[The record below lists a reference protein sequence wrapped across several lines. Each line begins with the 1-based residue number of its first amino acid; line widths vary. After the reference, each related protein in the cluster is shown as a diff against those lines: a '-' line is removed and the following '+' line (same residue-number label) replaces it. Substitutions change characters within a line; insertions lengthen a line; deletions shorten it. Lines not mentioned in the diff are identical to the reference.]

1 MNRVILAAMLLA
13 AILLL
18 LLWLILKPGSRLD
31 FPPYTPGSAHVL
43 YDESHENV
51 WGIWDTGYFGYSTFA
66 GALVDRGVP
75 VSCLSRPLHEVLAHE
90 ETWHY
95 EKTILVLSVARFQRY
110 LPDEITAVVNFVEKG
125 GLLMVIGE
133 HENMFESSDFHNP
146 LLQKF
151 GLKIN
156 DDFVGNTIDPD
167 SIHMNRVSVFNQ
179 ESFSSIFGLGNVLH
193 MLSASID
200 FTGKGETVVLLEGD
214 REGDT
219 VPIAMGVRRGRGAVV
234 VLGDSEMLWNADG
247 IIGIGAGDNM
257 EFILSCVEWLLAS
270 TMEKLEPSA
279 SNRILENNDTVIR
292 FAGEI
297 SGTGIDSS
305 PSGLQKF
312 FSRLNEYS
320 EMKGKNTEEVKG
332 DVLVAAAPLKPL
344 KKEDLTGRRLVLFS
358 ESYMVPQKF
367 TVWGHRLISMGA
379 DGENDVYR
387 SLDKEYGI
395 RVEPCFLTDGG
406 IDGSYLDCSVPFSG
420 KKLLLHRAGAL
431 QVETGRASQNTFVY
445 RAMLP
450 DSIWGETSHP
460 GIVVKN
466 EGRPLYQS
474 SDISAPV
481 LVYADANLLVIGD
494 SDIIGNQNAGTE
506 GFNAVVKLVAD
517 WIGKGIQGIKKP

>member
-1 MNRVILAAMLLA
+1 VNRVILAAMLIT

-31 FPPYTPGSAHVL
+31 FPSYIPGTAHVL

-66 GALVDRGVP
+66 GALVDRGVA
-75 VSCLSRPLHEVLAHE
+75 VSCLSRPLHEVLANE
-90 ETWHY
+90 KTWHY
-95 EKTILVLSVARFQRY
+95 EKTILVLNVARFQRY
-110 LPDEITAVVNFVEKG
+110 LPDEITAVVNFVENG

-146 LLQKF
+146 LLERF

-156 DDFVGNTIDPD
+156 DDFVGNTIHQD
-167 SIHMNRVSVFNQ
+167 SIPISRVSVFNQ
-179 ESFSSIFGLGNVLH
+179 KSYSSLFGLGNVMH
-193 MLSASID
+193 MLAASID
-200 FTGKGETVVLLEGD
+200 FTGKGEPVVLLEGE

-219 VPIAMGVRRGRGAVV
+219 VPIAMGIRRGRGAVL

-257 EFILSCVEWLLAS
+257 EFILSCVEWLFES
-270 TMEKLEPSA
+270 TMEKVEPSA
-279 SNRILENNDTVIR
+279 STRIVQSNNTVIR
-292 FAGEI
+292 FADKI

-305 PSGLQKF
+305 PSGLQEF
-312 FSRLNEYS
+312 FSSLSGYS
-320 EMKGKNTEEVKG
+320 KMNGKKTEEVKA
-332 DVLVAAAPLKPL
+332 DVLVVAAPLKPL
-344 KKEDLTGRRLVLFS
+344 EKEDFSGRRLVLFA

-367 TVWGHRLISMGA
+367 TVWGRRLLSMGA
-379 DGENDVYR
+379 DGMNDVYR
-387 SLDKEYGI
+387 SLDEEYGV

-406 IDGSYLDCSVPFSG
+406 LDGSYLDCGIPFSG
-420 KKLLLHRAGAL
+420 KKLLLHRAGSL
-431 QVETGRASQNTFVY
+431 HVKSEKASQGAFVY

-450 DSIWGETSHP
+450 DNIWGETSHP

-474 SDISAPV
+474 SDISTPV
-481 LVYADANLLVIGD
+481 LVYADANLLVIAD
-494 SDIIGNQNAGTE
+494 SDIIGNQNACTE